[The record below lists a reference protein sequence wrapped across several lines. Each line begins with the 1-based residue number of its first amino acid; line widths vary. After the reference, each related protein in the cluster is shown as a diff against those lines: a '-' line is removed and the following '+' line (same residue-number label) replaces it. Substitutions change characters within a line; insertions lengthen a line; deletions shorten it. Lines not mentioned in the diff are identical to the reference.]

1 MKNLIGHFMTITKH
15 RHLVIKHCKK
25 AGVLW
30 QGLRHDL
37 SKYSPTEF
45 LPGIKYYTGQRS
57 PNEGERAE
65 NGYSLAWIHHK
76 GRNRHHFE
84 YWTDYSPVTKR
95 IEPVKMPVSYVAEMF
110 CDRVAAGKIYN
121 GDKYTDDSPLEYF
134 MKAKHRRVI
143 HPETSDLLESLL
155 VMLKEN
161 GEEQTFEYLRSLV
174 KEDKKNKL
182 KTAKK

>member
-1 MKNLIGHFMTITKH
+1 MKNLIGHFITITKH
-15 RHLVIKHCKK
+15 RHLVIKHCRK

-37 SKYSPTEF
+37 SKYSLTEF
-45 LPGIKYYTGQRS
+45 LPGVKYYTGKRS

-76 GRNRHHFE
+76 GRNKHHFE
-84 YWTDYSPVTKR
+84 YWTDYNPVSKLV
-95 IEPVKMPVSYVAEMF
+95 EPVEMPVRYVAEMF

-121 GDKYTDDSPLEYF
+121 GKNYTDDSPLEYF

-143 HPETSDLLESLL
+143 HPKTSDLLESLL
-155 VMLKEN
+155 RMLKEY
-161 GEEQTFEYLRSLV
+161 GEEYTFAYLRMLV
-174 KEDKKNKL
+174 KKDKETRK
-182 KTAKK
+182 

>member
-1 MKNLIGHFMTITKH
+1 M
-15 RHLVIKHCKK
+15 
-25 AGVLW
+25 W

-76 GRNRHHFE
+76 GRNKHHFE
-84 YWTDYSPVTKR
+84 YWTDYNPVSKLV
-95 IEPVKMPVSYVAEMF
+95 EPVEMPVNYVAEMF

-121 GDKYTDDSPLEYF
+121 GDKYTDDSPLDYF

-143 HPETSDLLESLL
+143 HPKTSDLLESLL
-155 VMLKEN
+155 VMLKDY
-161 GEEQTFEYLRSLV
+161 GEEYTFEYLRRLV
-174 KEDKKNKL
+174 EKDKENKRKALKK
-182 KTAKK
+182 